1 MRSVFECS
9 PGLDVLRTTNILNK
23 AYFPIERLTEGAN
36 AAFQS
41 LKPGGLWVVGRTLE
55 NQTNHATFF
64 RRTENNWEVMA
75 RIGEGSEIEK
85 LVA

>member
-1 MRSVFECS
+1 MTDTAMS
-9 PGLDVLRTTNILNK
+9 LDGKRVVVIG
-23 AYFPIERLTEGAN
+23 GASGIGF
-36 AAFQS
+36 AVAELARC